1 HQCAGALGEAALGRA
16 DGGNSARRGCV
27 DLRPAGPARYFRSE
41 MMRMFRITDIV
52 LVIAMVG
59 AAAFTYTTKHAAEAE
74 YAKIRKLEAAIRL
87 EEESI
92 DLLKAD
98 WSLLTQPSRLQKLA
112 DRYYDDLHLVPIEP
126 HQIAEFNELPE
137 RVLRIEELL
146 GGTEATANTQGVD
159 DLTTSGVQ
167 EWSAAGAK
175 RSSRRIC
182 RASPSSLKGLPRP
195 AEAAHATVSA

>member
-1 HQCAGALGEAALGRA
+1 
-16 DGGNSARRGCV
+16 
-27 DLRPAGPARYFRSE
+27 

-167 EWSAAGAK
+167 E
-175 RSSRRIC
+175 
-182 RASPSSLKGLPRP
+182 
-195 AEAAHATVSA
+195 

>member
-1 HQCAGALGEAALGRA
+1 
-16 DGGNSARRGCV
+16 
-27 DLRPAGPARYFRSE
+27 
-41 MMRMFRITDIV
+41 MRMFRITDIV

-167 EWSAAGAK
+167 E
-175 RSSRRIC
+175 
-182 RASPSSLKGLPRP
+182 
-195 AEAAHATVSA
+195 